1 MDISNS
7 RCPNHISKR
16 CYCVIFHFSLLLNNN
31 NNNNNNNVLCTN
43 SSYARCSVLTKLKQ
57 NVQCT
62 CRYVKGFRMDS
73 IFLTRYSI
81 ILWCYFSH
89 WKYLTSIKLP
99 TRKWRD
105 QIHKMY
111 WDKKYKIS
119 KNKQRAKFLLRLYCM
134 EYELTC

>member
-7 RCPNHISKR
+7 RYPNYTSKR
-16 CYCVIFHFSLLLNNN
+16 FYCVLFHVSILLNNN
-31 NNNNNNNVLCTN
+31 DVLCTH

-62 CRYVKGFRMDS
+62 CKYVKGFRMDS
-73 IFLTRYSI
+73 ILLARYYI

-89 WKYLTSIKLP
+89 WQYLTSIKLP

-111 WDKKYKIS
+111 WDKKYKIR
-119 KNKQRAKFLLRLYCM
+119 KNKQRAQFPLRLNCM
-134 EYELTC
+134 EYKLTC